1 VDGAVYR
8 RYYFREL
15 MNPGPIYHKV
25 ADLPSVF
32 PIFPLSG
39 ALILPR
45 GRLPLNI
52 FEPRYLNMI
61 DDCLSGERVIGMI
74 QPHDGAMGAEPPALY
89 PVGCVGRLT
98 SFAETTDGR
107 YLVTLTG
114 ICRFRVMEE
123 LSVATPYRQVV
134 GDFRPYQDDIKPNPV
149 PPIIDR
155 DRLMSVLNDFM
166 ERKGLET
173 DWDSVKEAPS
183 DLLVNSLSMI
193 CPLEATEKQALLEAA
208 TIEDRLSI
216 LLTLLEM
223 ATRNNTDGDDK
234 RLQ

>member
-1 VDGAVYR
+1 MSRFIFQAITTDSHVNEVNS
-8 RYYFREL
+8 L
-15 MNPGPIYHKV
+15 LC
-25 ADLPSVF
+25 LPE
-32 PIFPLSG
+32 I
-39 ALILPR
+39 
-45 GRLPLNI
+45 
-52 FEPRYLNMI
+52 
-61 DDCLSGERVIGMI
+61 ERVVFST
-74 QPHDGAMGAEPPALY
+74 AFMGAEPPALY

-114 ICRFRVMEE
+114 ICRFRVVEE

-155 DRLMSVLNDFM
+155 DKLMSVLNEFM

-183 DLLVNSLSMI
+183 DLLVNSLSMW
-193 CPLEATEKQALLEAA
+193 PPTGSF
-208 TIEDRLSI
+208 TGPRSI
-216 LLTLLEM
+216 LPKICSKPVLGFF
-223 ATRNNTDGDDK
+223 ARPAGSFCGSTRPK
-234 RLQ
+234 RVSREKRPR